1 MSPSPPEAIAAQQA
15 PEGPVLAFD
24 AASPVASAALARAGR
39 LLACRALAEERSS
52 GVLLG
57 LIDAVLGEA
66 GLRPAE
72 LAGAVALG
80 GPGSFTGTRVALAT
94 ALGLRLAGVPRATA
108 VSSLEA
114 LALAAPDNL
123 RRPLAVIDALRGD
136 WFVQIFHRGGAADP
150 EAAEEPR
157 LAAATAPLPAGVDG
171 LVGFAADRFAA
182 HHPALRVI
190 LPDAL
195 APAVAVAA
203 SLGRWSWDEGALAR
217 PYYLRPPAVRRPA

>member
-1 MSPSPPEAIAAQQA
+1 M
-15 PEGPVLAFD
+15 LAFD

-72 LAGAVALG
+72 LAGVVALG

-114 LALAAPDNL
+114 LALAAPGAL
-123 RRPLAVIDALRGD
+123 RRPLAVVDALRGD
-136 WFVQIFHRGGAADP
+136 WFVQLFHRGGAADP
-150 EAAEEPR
+150 EAAAEPR
-157 LAAATAPLPAGVDG
+157 AGSRQPRRSRPASTASSASLPTAS
-171 LVGFAADRFAA
+171 RRT
-182 HHPALRVI
+182 HPALRVI

-203 SLGRWSWDEGALAR
+203 SLGRWPWDEGALAR